1 MKKNKLKFYKN
12 NKIDL
17 FFNLRCFSS
26 RDKLFKLLKKQYKL
40 WKMGKELSLI
50 VINPQ
55 CIKPKSKLYE
65 FIKQVGL
72 LDLFF
77 RENNQ
82 KGFESPFETYYHING
97 RRYMVAFRAGEE
109 GEVKDKILLNF
120 HNIRYNK
127 LKKII
132 V

>member
-1 MKKNKLKFYKN
+1 MKKNKLKFYEN
-12 NKIDL
+12 NKVDL
-17 FFNLRCFSS
+17 FLDLSCFSN
-26 RDKLFKLLKKQYKL
+26 RDKLFKILKKQYKL

-55 CIKPKSKLYE
+55 YIKPKSKLYE
-65 FIKQVGL
+65 FIKQMGL

-77 RENNQ
+77 SENNQ

-97 RRYMVAFRAGEE
+97 RRYMVAFRDEN

-120 HNIRYNK
+120 HNI
-127 LKKII
+127 
-132 V
+132 

>member
-1 MKKNKLKFYKN
+1 
-12 NKIDL
+12 
-17 FFNLRCFSS
+17 
-26 RDKLFKLLKKQYKL
+26 
-40 WKMGKELSLI
+40 MGKELSLI

-120 HNIRYNK
+120 HNINK